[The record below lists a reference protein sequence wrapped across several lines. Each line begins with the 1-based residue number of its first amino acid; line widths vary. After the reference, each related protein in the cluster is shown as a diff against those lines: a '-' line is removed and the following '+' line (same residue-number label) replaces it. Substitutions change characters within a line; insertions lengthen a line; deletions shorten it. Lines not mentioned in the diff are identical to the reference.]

1 MLKRGKDFT
10 SREEVEAMELTKVRA
25 WMDACEGRES
35 VRAVKEAAAASA
47 GESFEDAIVEHSA
60 KFVSWTGK

>member
-1 MLKRGKDFT
+1 MD
-10 SREEVEAMELTKVRA
+10 LTKVRA